1 MNELTLLRE
10 AGPEASALTPAA
22 RSAARAALLA
32 EIGAGRSPRRLR
44 LPARRTSLRLGVG
57 LVAIAAAWATAVTVA
72 GPDAAA
78 PRPGSVA
85 LVDFA
90 LPAFPLTLPEAPPGT
105 TGPTF
110 GGMGSGGGTM
120 HYLGTDEPV
129 DSLHVSV
136 FPEEPA
142 DPSSGASDVVLEDEV
157 DVDGR
162 TARLVVVRAEGSDVR
177 MAHLDLERSPG
188 QFVSVSGQGRFA
200 DGDLLVD
207 TAEAL
212 VDVPQAVPLQLRLAP
227 AGFTLDFF
235 KEDGRIV
242 RLADESDPERMRGLS
257 VHLPLPGEELTADQ
271 LPGMVEGAAGPVE
284 QVTVHGRPAALV
296 PVEHG
301 EVDRG
306 WFLQARFPDGTTFV
320 VQAPETLTREQVVR
334 IAEQVTYTP

>member
-1 MNELTLLRE
+1 
-10 AGPEASALTPAA
+10 
-22 RSAARAALLA
+22 
-32 EIGAGRSPRRLR
+32 
-44 LPARRTSLRLGVG
+44 
-57 LVAIAAAWATAVTVA
+57 
-72 GPDAAA
+72 
-78 PRPGSVA
+78 
-85 LVDFA
+85 
-90 LPAFPLTLPEAPPGT
+90 
-105 TGPTF
+105 
-110 GGMGSGGGTM
+110 
-120 HYLGTDEPV
+120 
-129 DSLHVSV
+129 
-136 FPEEPA
+136 
-142 DPSSGASDVVLEDEV
+142 VVLEDEV